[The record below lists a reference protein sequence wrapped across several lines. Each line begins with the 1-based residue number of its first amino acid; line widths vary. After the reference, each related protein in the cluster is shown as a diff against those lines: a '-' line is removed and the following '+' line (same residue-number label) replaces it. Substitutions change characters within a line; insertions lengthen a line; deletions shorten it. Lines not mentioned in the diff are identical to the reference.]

1 MTRSGNLYEGRD
13 GTARVVTPTD
23 RIFKPDRARGI
34 DRIIDYFGGSFGA
47 ARGRTASARGR
58 LPISAHDRGSG
69 RSAIVL
75 SVDRRRD
82 S

>member
-1 MTRSGNLYEGRD
+1 VTRSGKLYEGRD
-13 GTARVVTPTD
+13 GTARVMTATD

-47 ARGRTASARGR
+47 ARWRTVSARDR
-58 LPISAHDRGSG
+58 LPISAHDRRVA
-69 RSAIVL
+69 RSA
-75 SVDRRRD
+75 VDRRRD